1 MLRGRQGELAM
12 LDGLVKAARDGESR
26 VLVIRGEPGVGKS
39 ALLDY
44 VAERG
49 SGCRVA
55 RAAGVESEMELAFA
69 GLHQL
74 CASMLDQLG
83 RLPVPQRDV
92 LRTAFGLTEGPAP
105 DRFLVGLA
113 VLGLLSE
120 VAAEQPL
127 VCLVDDAQW
136 LDRES
141 LQALEF
147 VARRLL
153 AESVALVF
161 AARPSEEAQLLA
173 GLPQLVLEGLSDSDA
188 RALLASMIKW
198 PLDQGVGDRL
208 VAETRGNPLALIEL
222 PRELAPAE
230 LAGGFAL
237 PGARALSRRIEDSFL
252 RRLARLPGSTRRLL
266 LIAAVEPVGD
276 STLVWRAAEGLGIG
290 PKDGD
295 AAESDRLVEF
305 GARVIFRHPLVRS
318 AIYRSASP
326 QERREAHS
334 ALAEAIDPVLD
345 PDRRA
350 WQLAQATSVPDE
362 NVASELERSAGR
374 AQARGGFA
382 AASAFLERS
391 AALTLDPPR
400 RAERTLAAAQAK
412 AQAGEFDAALRLLAA
427 AEAGPLEELQ
437 QAQADL
443 LRGQIAFASSSS
455 GDASPLLVKAA
466 RRFEPIDVELARE
479 TYLEA
484 LSAAV
489 YAARDVT
496 GSTVRDAAEAARAA
510 PAASQP
516 PSAPDLLLDGLALL
530 VTEGYAAGAP
540 ALKRALSAFSSAA
553 STREEALRWL
563 WLACPTAVRLWDD
576 ESWDLLS
583 LRHIELA
590 RDAGALGVLPIALNQ
605 RAGLCLYKGDFA
617 EGASMIQEASAISEA
632 TGSQLPPYAS
642 LALAAFRG
650 GAVETLE
657 AIEGSAGDVRA
668 EGVGPALL
676 PWATA
681 VLYNSLGRYENA
693 LAAAQKACKHED
705 LGVFGWGLVELVE
718 AGARGDRREVAAAAL
733 ERLAERTRASATD
746 WALGVEARSRAL
758 LSDSQTAG
766 PLYREAIERL
776 ARSRIAIHL
785 ARAHLLYGE
794 WLRRERRRTDA
805 REQLRTAHEMF
816 ITMGAGVFA
825 ERTRRELQ
833 ATGETARKRTVE
845 TRSQLTPQE
854 TQVAQLARDG
864 LSNPEI
870 GARLFISAST
880 VQYHLRKVFMKLD
893 ISSRMHLARALP
905 ADPSAAQ
912 ELPG

>member
-1 MLRGRQGELAM
+1 MLLGRQGELAT
-12 LDGLVKAARDGESR
+12 LDGLVEAVRDGESR

-44 VAERG
+44 VAERA

-74 CASMLDQLG
+74 CASMLDQLD
-83 RLPVPQRDV
+83 RLPVPQRDM

-105 DRFLVGLA
+105 GRFLVGLA
-113 VLGLLSE
+113 VLGLLSG

-153 AESVALVF
+153 AESVALLF
-161 AARPSEEAQLLA
+161 AARPSEEGQLLA
-173 GLPQLVLEGLSDSDA
+173 GLPELLLEGLSDRDA
-188 RALLASMIKW
+188 RALLDSVIKW
-198 PLDQGVGDRL
+198 PLDQGVSDRL

-222 PRELAPAE
+222 PGELAPAE

-237 PGARALSRRIEDSFL
+237 PGAHGLSGRIEDSFR

-326 QERREAHS
+326 QERREAHR

-362 NVASELERSAGR
+362 NVAAELERSAGR
-374 AQARGGFA
+374 AQARGGLA

-391 AALTLDPPR
+391 AALTLDPAR

-455 GDASPLLVKAA
+455 GDASLLLVKAA

-479 TYLEA
+479 THLEA

-489 YAARDVT
+489 YAGRDVT

-510 PAASQP
+510 PVASQP

-553 STREEALRWL
+553 ITREEALRWL

-576 ESWDLLS
+576 ERWDLLS

-632 TGSQLPPYAS
+632 TGSKLPPYAS

-650 GAVETLE
+650 GAVETLGP
-657 AIEGSAGDVRA
+657 IEGSVGDVRA

-681 VLYNSLGRYENA
+681 VLYNSLGRYESA
-693 LAAAQKACKHED
+693 LAAAQRACKHED

-718 AGARGDRREVAAAAL
+718 AGARSDRHEVAAAAL
-733 ERLAERTRASATD
+733 ERLGERTRASATD

-766 PLYREAIERL
+766 LLYGEAIERL

-816 ITMGAGVFA
+816 TEMGAEGFA

-845 TRSQLTPQE
+845 TMSQLTPQE

-870 GARLFISAST
+870 GARLFISPST

-893 ISSRMHLARALP
+893 INSRMHLARALP
-905 ADPSAAQ
+905 ADPGAAG
-912 ELPG
+912 EPPG

>member
-1 MLRGRQGELAM
+1 
-12 LDGLVKAARDGESR
+12 
-26 VLVIRGEPGVGKS
+26 
-39 ALLDY
+39 
-44 VAERG
+44 
-49 SGCRVA
+49 
-55 RAAGVESEMELAFA
+55 
-69 GLHQL
+69 
-74 CASMLDQLG
+74 
-83 RLPVPQRDV
+83 
-92 LRTAFGLTEGPAP
+92 
-105 DRFLVGLA
+105 
-113 VLGLLSE
+113 
-120 VAAEQPL
+120 
-127 VCLVDDAQW
+127 
-136 LDRES
+136 
-141 LQALEF
+141 
-147 VARRLL
+147 
-153 AESVALVF
+153 
-161 AARPSEEAQLLA
+161 
-173 GLPQLVLEGLSDSDA
+173 
-188 RALLASMIKW
+188 
-198 PLDQGVGDRL
+198 
-208 VAETRGNPLALIEL
+208 
-222 PRELAPAE
+222 
-230 LAGGFAL
+230 
-237 PGARALSRRIEDSFL
+237 
-252 RRLARLPGSTRRLL
+252 L

-326 QERREAHS
+326 QERHEAHR

-455 GDASPLLVKAA
+455 GDASRLLVKAA

-605 RAGLCLYKGDFA
+605 RAGLCLYKGDFV

-893 ISSRMHLARALP
+893 ISSRMHLARALS

>member
-326 QERREAHS
+326 QERHEAHR

-455 GDASPLLVKAA
+455 GDASRLLVKAA

-605 RAGLCLYKGDFA
+605 RAGLCLYKGDFV